1 MNYLTKF
8 YQTTGYKTSDDT
20 TNTKIVGVLENF
32 NKMTRQEQ
40 ESFIREYYSGEY
52 VSLCIWMLSQP
63 FDPQ

>member
-8 YQTTGYKTSDDT
+8 YQATGYKTSDDT
-20 TNTKIVGVLENF
+20 TNKKIVAVLSQF
-32 NKMTRQEQ
+32 NSMTRQEQ

-52 VSLCIWMLSQP
+52 VSLCIWMVGQP